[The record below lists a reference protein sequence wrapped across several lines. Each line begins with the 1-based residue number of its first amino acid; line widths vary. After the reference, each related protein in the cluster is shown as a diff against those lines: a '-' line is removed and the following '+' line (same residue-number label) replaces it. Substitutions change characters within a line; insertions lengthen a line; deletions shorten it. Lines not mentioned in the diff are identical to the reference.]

1 MPHRSIENKMVNL
14 QRAELKDAPKILQ
27 KLLAY
32 YCHMRLG
39 SHVPGGTQDPL
50 YYSRVWQWVL
60 PAIRYDPIPNSSWCC
75 CLQRSVHPSVD
86 MPGRHWPTTIL
97 VMLND
102 VITGIT
108 FSRLLLTFTR
118 APRCQAVSTGLTK
131 GCWILRPPS
140 WSVRGIH
147 TSGMLEVT
155 L

>member
-1 MPHRSIENKMVNL
+1 MVVCRTRILCPEGSPSRCGQEHHWAHGQSKVQPGSIGWTETKCSIGVLLDLYQVSMGVSGINSF
-14 QRAELKDAPKILQ
+14 ILQ

-86 MPGRHWPTTIL
+86 IPL
-97 VMLND
+97 
-102 VITGIT
+102 
-108 FSRLLLTFTR
+108 
-118 APRCQAVSTGLTK
+118 QAVTDPLPYWS
-131 GCWILRPPS
+131 CWMMSL
-140 WSVRGIH
+140 
-147 TSGMLEVT
+147 LA
-155 L
+155 